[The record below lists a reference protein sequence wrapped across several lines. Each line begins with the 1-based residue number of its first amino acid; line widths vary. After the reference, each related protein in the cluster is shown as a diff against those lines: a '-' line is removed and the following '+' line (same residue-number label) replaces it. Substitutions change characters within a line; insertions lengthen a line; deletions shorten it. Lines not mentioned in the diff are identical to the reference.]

1 MFLSRKL
8 AVQDHHIFSQLSY
21 CNICLSLSQLKDA
34 FVDVT
39 CALFALKLLRN
50 LFPTAANEIV
60 AMLRTCFALECAVL
74 LSSTMIHPSGDGD
87 KCTTCSIT
95 ILF

>member
-1 MFLSRKL
+1 M
-8 AVQDHHIFSQLSY
+8 QDHHIFSHLSY
-21 CNICLSLSQLKDA
+21 SNICLCLSQLKDA